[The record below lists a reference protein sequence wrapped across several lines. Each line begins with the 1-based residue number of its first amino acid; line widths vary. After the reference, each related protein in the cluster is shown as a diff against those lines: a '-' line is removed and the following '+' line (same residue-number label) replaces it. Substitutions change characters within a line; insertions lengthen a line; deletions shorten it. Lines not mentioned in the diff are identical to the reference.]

1 MILSRGLPALS
12 VTNLPLVESL
22 ANSEV
27 QSFWLHNK
35 PIANPRKVSKYFW
48 LCKEERDESIGRG
61 IRGQGGTCKN
71 MMIGGN
77 RKSVVSMPAVLLA
90 LFEDGTFW
98 NSLSFLPDP
107 RIYLPPVISLSP
119 FLLLHLRRSPSL
131 FLLLACFC
139 TRLSLPLS
147 CYRILVLVKQV
158 SNAVEWGDSLARV
171 YLLQGKLQER
181 AAYKRKSNCICIL
194 LTLHKYLLTYGLVFF
209 FLFCFSQ
216 QQDRANRDNASLDPV
231 FRSGFCT
238 RR

>member
-12 VTNLPLVESL
+12 VTNLPLVVSL
-22 ANSEV
+22 TNREF
-27 QSFWLHNK
+27 QSFCLHNK

-48 LCKEERDESIGRG
+48 LCKEEGDERIGRG

-90 LFEDGTFW
+90 LFEAGTFW
-98 NSLSFLPDP
+98 NSFSFLPDP

-119 FLLLHLRRSPSL
+119 FLFLHLRRSPSL

-139 TRLSLPLS
+139 TQLSLPLS
-147 CYRILVLVKQV
+147 CYRILVLVRQV
-158 SNAVEWGDSLARV
+158 SNAVEWGDSLAPV

-181 AAYKRKSNCICIL
+181 VEYKRKSNCICIL
-194 LTLHKYLLTYGLVFF
+194 LNPHTYLLTYGLVFF
-209 FLFCFSQ
+209 LSFFP
-216 QQDRANRDNASLDPV
+216 AT
-231 FRSGFCT
+231 G
-238 RR
+238 